1 MNQATSTMM
10 FTDPRATGIGAII
23 GQTSIRARL
32 FAAFGMG
39 LALLLAVAAV
49 GGLGLRGTHDGLQ
62 TLLGQVMPLQRHAD
76 QAAHALLRA
85 RVAEQAMVAN
95 NLDAAPIAR
104 HKQAWLAALVDAT
117 GHLEQLRPLLSAAQ
131 QAEAV
136 DPLLAGIE
144 AYRGAFERYYK
155 DLIGSRFP
163 DAKEATAAMGEVEAA
178 FTATEAAFTAG
189 QQRIDALTQAGSQ
202 RAGSLVSRVGWALL
216 AMAVL
221 AVVSAVV
228 VGLRVTHSIIRPLAF
243 ARDLATRIAD
253 GDLRREIQVSGPRE
267 AAQMLDALKRMTE
280 SLRRLVDDM
289 RDSAQSI
296 EVAGSDVASGNV
308 DLSHRTEHAA
318 SHLQEAAGSIARL
331 SDNVR
336 QSADWARTAEQL
348 ARSAAEVAERG
359 GEVVAQVVATM
370 DEIQASSGKIAD
382 IIGVIN
388 GIAFQTNIL
397 ALNAAVEAARA
408 GETGRGFA
416 VVASEVRSLAQRS
429 ADAAREIKRLI
440 NVSVERVEAGSR
452 RVQDAGTTMNDIVAS
467 VKRVCDRVA
476 HISAAAT
483 EQSQGIV
490 RVKDTVVQLDQVTQQ
505 NAARVEQTAAA
516 ATSLKEQSHRLAA
529 AAAVFQV
536 R

>member
-1 MNQATSTMM
+1 MNQAISTTMLTDLPASGVGAM
-10 FTDPRATGIGAII
+10 FS
-23 GQTSIRARL
+23 QVSIRTRL
-32 FAAFGMG
+32 FTAFGLG

-49 GGLGLRGTHDGLQ
+49 GGLGLRGTHGGLE
-62 TLLGQVMPLQRHAD
+62 TLLSQVMPMQRHAD
-76 QAAHALLRA
+76 LATHALLRA

-104 HKQAWLAALVDAT
+104 YKEVWLAALADAT
-117 GHLEQLRPLLSAAQ
+117 GHLEQLRAPLAAVQ
-131 QAEAV
+131 QADAV
-136 DPLLAGIE
+136 DPLVAGIE

-155 DLIGSRFP
+155 DLFGSRFP
-163 DAKEATAAMGEVEAA
+163 DAKEATAAMGEVETMFA
-178 FTATEAAFTAG
+178 ATEAAFKAG
-189 QQRIDALTQAGSQ
+189 QQRIDAITEEASQ
-202 RAGSLVSRVGWALL
+202 GVSGLVRRVGWVLL

-253 GDLRREIQVSGPRE
+253 GDLRREILVSGPRE
-267 AAQMLDALKRMTE
+267 AAQMLEALKRMTE

-289 RDSAQSI
+289 RASAQSI
-296 EVAGSDVASGNV
+296 ELAGSDVASGNL
-308 DLSHRTEHAA
+308 DLSQRTEHAA
-318 SHLQEAAGSIARL
+318 SHLQQAAGSIARL

-336 QSADWARTAEQL
+336 QSADSARAAEQL
-348 ARSAAEVAERG
+348 AGSAAEVAERG
-359 GEVVAQVVATM
+359 GEVVATTWATM

-452 RVQDAGTTMNDIVAS
+452 RVQDAGATMNDIVAS

-476 HISAAAT
+476 DISAAAT

-516 ATSLKEQSHRLAA
+516 ATSLKDESHRLAA
-529 AAAVFQV
+529 AASVFQV

>member
-1 MNQATSTMM
+1 MM
-10 FTDPRATGIGAII
+10 FTDPPAPDIGAMS
-23 GQTSIRARL
+23 GRASIRTRL
-32 FAAFGMG
+32 FTAFGLG

-49 GGLGLRGTHDGLQ
+49 GGLGVSGAHRSLQ
-62 TLLGQVMPLQRHAD
+62 TLLSQVMPLQRHAD
-76 QAAHALLRA
+76 LAVHALLRA

-104 HKQAWLAALVDAT
+104 HKQEWLAALADAT
-117 GHLEQLRPLLSAAQ
+117 EHLEQLRVPLAAAQ
-131 QAEAV
+131 QADAV
-136 DPLLAGIE
+136 DPILARIE
-144 AYRGAFERYYK
+144 AYRGAYERYYK

-163 DAKEATAAMGEVEAA
+163 DAKEATSAMGDVEAA
-178 FTATEAAFTAG
+178 FTATDAAFKAN
-189 QQRIDALTQAGSQ
+189 QQRIDALTEGASQ
-202 RAGSLVSRVGWALL
+202 EVGDLVSRVGGALL
-216 AMAVL
+216 AMALL
-221 AVVSAVV
+221 AVIAAVV
-228 VGLRVTHSIIRPLAF
+228 VALRVTHSIIRPLAF

-253 GDLRREIQVSGPRE
+253 GDLRREILVSGPRE
-267 AAQMLDALKRMTE
+267 AAQMLDALRRMTQ
-280 SLRRLVDDM
+280 SLRRLVEDM
-289 RDSAQSI
+289 RASAQSI
-296 EVAGSDVASGNV
+296 ELAGSDVASGNL
-308 DLSHRTEHAA
+308 DLSQRTEHAA
-318 SHLQEAAGSIARL
+318 SHLQQAAGSIARL

-336 QSADWARTAEQL
+336 QSADSARAAEQL
-348 ARSAAEVAERG
+348 AGSAAEVAQRG

-440 NVSVERVEAGSR
+440 NVSVERVEVGSR
-452 RVQDAGTTMNDIVAS
+452 RVQDAGATMNDIVAS

-476 HISAAAT
+476 DISAAAT

-516 ATSLKEQSHRLAA
+516 ATSLKEESHRLAA

>member
-1 MNQATSTMM
+1 MNQATSTTM
-10 FTDPRATGIGAII
+10 FTDLPAPDLHTMSGGA
-23 GQTSIRARL
+23 SIRTRL
-32 FAAFGMG
+32 FAAFGLM
-39 LALLLAVAAV
+39 LALLLAVAAL
-49 GGLGLRGTHDGLQ
+49 GGLGVRSAHGSLD
-62 TLLGQVMPLQRHAD
+62 TLLSQVMPLQRHAD
-76 QAAHALLRA
+76 LALQALLRA

-95 NLDAAPIAR
+95 NLDSAAIAR
-104 HKQAWLAALVDAT
+104 HKQAWTTALADAT
-117 GHLEQLRPLLSAAQ
+117 GHLDPLRGKLAAVQ
-131 QAEAV
+131 QADAV
-136 DPLLAGIE
+136 DPLVARIE
-144 AYRGAFERYYK
+144 AYRATYERYYK
-155 DLIGSRFP
+155 DLIGNRFP
-163 DAKEATAAMGEVEAA
+163 DTREATAAMGEVEAA
-178 FTATEAAFTAG
+178 FAATEAAFKANVE
-189 QQRIDALTQAGSQ
+189 RIDTLTAEVSLS
-202 RAGSLVSRVGWALL
+202 AGSLVSRVGWALL

-221 AVVSAVV
+221 AVAAAVAV
-228 VGLRVTHSIIRPLAF
+228 ALRVTHSIIKPLAF
-243 ARDLATRIAD
+243 ARDLATRIAG
-253 GDLRREIQVSGPRE
+253 GDLRREILVSGPRE
-267 AAQMLDALKRMTE
+267 AAQMLEALKRMTQ
-280 SLRRLVDDM
+280 SLRRLVEDM
-289 RDSAQSI
+289 RASAQSI
-296 EVAGSDVASGNV
+296 ELAGTDVASGNV

-336 QSADWARTAEQL
+336 QSADWARAAEQL
-348 ARSAAEVAERG
+348 ASSAAEVAQRG

-452 RVQDAGTTMNDIVAS
+452 RVQDAGATMNDIVAS

-483 EQSQGIV
+483 EQSEGIV
-490 RVKDTVVQLDQVTQQ
+490 RVKDTVVQLDHVTQQ

-516 ATSLKEQSHRLAA
+516 ATSLKEESHRLAA

>member
-1 MNQATSTMM
+1 MNQATPTMM
-10 FTDPRATGIGAII
+10 FTDPPAPDRATMTGRA
-23 GQTSIRARL
+23 SIRTRL
-32 FAAFGMG
+32 FIAFGLM

-49 GGLGLRGTHDGLQ
+49 GGLGVRSAHSSLD
-62 TLLGQVMPLQRHAD
+62 TLLSRVMPLQRHAD
-76 QAAHALLRA
+76 LALQALLRA

-104 HKQAWLAALVDAT
+104 HKQAWTTALADAA
-117 GHLEQLRPLLSAAQ
+117 GHLEQLREQLATVQ
-131 QAEAV
+131 QADAV
-136 DPLLAGIE
+136 DPIVARIE
-144 AYRGAFERYYK
+144 AYRATYERYYK
-155 DLIGSRFP
+155 DLIGNRFP
-163 DAKEATAAMGEVEAA
+163 DTKEATAAMGEVDAA
-178 FTATEAAFTAG
+178 FAATEAAFKAN
-189 QQRIDALTQAGSQ
+189 QQRIDALTGDMSGSV
-202 RAGSLVSRVGWALL
+202 GDLVSRVGWALL
-216 AMAVL
+216 AMVLVAVTAGL
-221 AVVSAVV
+221 VVA
-228 VGLRVTHSIIRPLAF
+228 LRVTHSIIRPLAF

-253 GDLRREIQVSGPRE
+253 GDLRREILVSGPRE

-289 RDSAQSI
+289 RASAQSI
-296 EVAGSDVASGNV
+296 ELAGTDVASGNL
-308 DLSHRTEHAA
+308 DLSQRTEHAA
-318 SHLQEAAGSIARL
+318 GHLQQAAGSIARL

-336 QSADWARTAEQL
+336 QSADSARAAEQL
-348 ARSAAEVAERG
+348 AGSAAEVAERG

-440 NVSVERVEAGSR
+440 NVSVERVEVGSR
-452 RVQDAGTTMNDIVAS
+452 RVQDAGATMNDIVAS

-476 HISAAAT
+476 DISAAAS

-516 ATSLKEQSHRLAA
+516 ATSLKEESHRLAA